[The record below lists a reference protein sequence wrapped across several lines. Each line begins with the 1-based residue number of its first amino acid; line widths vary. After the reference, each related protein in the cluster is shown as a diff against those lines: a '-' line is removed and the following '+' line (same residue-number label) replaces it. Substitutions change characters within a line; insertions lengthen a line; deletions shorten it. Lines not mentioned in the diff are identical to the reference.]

1 MSALMARES
10 STFLVPLFHRIQIQ
24 AQQKIGGEE
33 GQRGSMG
40 AGAWDAT
47 AGVRAAVG
55 ASDAV
60 GHGGRA
66 VPETQTG
73 SEWSV
78 DAAVRREAMA
88 WARRPAGQK
97 HVATASS
104 SHEVISNYQR
114 IDAYCSLGRL
124 RQVS

>member
-60 GHGGRA
+60 GHGGRRA
-66 VPETQTG
+66 SGASNT
-73 SEWSV
+73 
-78 DAAVRREAMA
+78 VRIERPMRYCGDM
-88 WARRPAGQK
+88 ARRPAGQN
-97 HVATASS
+97 HAAMTSS
-104 SHEVISNYQR
+104 WR
-114 IDAYCSLGRL
+114 PMAW
-124 RQVS
+124 